1 MIYGD
6 GMICIPSS
14 KHISVLVKKFEDMD
28 GRPAKIYKTPG
39 FDNLCCEELSP
50 VLNEKDASEYR
61 SVVGLVMYA
70 SHVCVSIQNACK
82 LSVLEA
88 YTDSDWQG
96 GPNATSAC
104 CLFLNGQLLAGASQS

>member
-1 MIYGD
+1 MIYD
-6 GMICIPSS
+6 DMICIPSS

-70 SHVCVSIQNACK
+70 SHVRCDTAYQSKTLASFLSWKHTPIQTGRADPTPPQHVVC
-82 LSVLEA
+82 S
-88 YTDSDWQG
+88 
-96 GPNATSAC
+96 
-104 CLFLNGQLLAGASQS
+104 